1 MSVKSKICGAL
12 LGVIV
17 SMYSFNSYAQET
29 IHVGTEPTFAPFG
42 FVDDK
47 TSEIVGFDIDVINAI
62 GKAADLNV
70 VVESM
75 QFDGLIPSILS
86 NSIDAAISGMTKN
99 PEREKMVLF

>member
-1 MSVKSKICGAL
+1 MSVKSNLCGAL

-17 SMYSFNSYAQET
+17 SMYSFSSYAQET

-62 GKAADLNV
+62 DTIHAIL
-70 VVESM
+70 S
-75 QFDGLIPSILS
+75 ISSILLIRLRQHYS
-86 NSIDAAISGMTKN
+86 RVNYRRSLCSGSWAAILCCCL
-99 PEREKMVLF
+99 R

>member
-47 TSEIVGFDIDVINAI
+47 TSEIVGLI
-62 GKAADLNV
+62 LML
-70 VVESM
+70 SM
-75 QFDGLIPSILS
+75 LSEKLQIL
-86 NSIDAAISGMTKN
+86 M
-99 PEREKMVLF
+99 L